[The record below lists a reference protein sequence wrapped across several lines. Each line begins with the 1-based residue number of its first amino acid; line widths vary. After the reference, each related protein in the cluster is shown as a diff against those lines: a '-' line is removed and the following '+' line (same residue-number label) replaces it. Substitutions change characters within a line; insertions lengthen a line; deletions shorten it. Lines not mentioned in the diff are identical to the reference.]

1 MKHVKDNKITRRR
14 RKPKMHINRRG
25 LDKPRSDNRPPKNKR
40 HLTRGHIRKDGM
52 VFWQYMAAC
61 KSGEW
66 WVSSEKFESMQQ
78 TIRDRRPPSTFVPES
93 KDVQRFKTNLRSR
106 VSHALSRN
114 SKSASTETLVGCSM
128 DELRDHLEYRFTAG
142 MTWDNYG
149 EWHVDHIKP
158 CAMFDFSIDSHQFE
172 CFHYTN
178 MQPLWAI
185 DNYKKGIKYEKID
198 LTSAEQVSELKD
210 LGASEGDL
218 ASCKNQKQRKEL
230 FRKLTKNKYE

>member
-1 MKHVKDNKITRRR
+1 MK
-14 RKPKMHINRRG
+14 
-25 LDKPRSDNRPPKNKR
+25 DNRPPKNKR
-40 HLTRGHIRKDGM
+40 HLTRGYIGKDGM
-52 VFWQYMAAC
+52 VFWQYAPSY
-61 KSGEW
+61 KSGEQ
-66 WVSSEKFESMQQ
+66 WVSSDKFHLMQQ
-78 TIRDRRPPSTFVPES
+78 TIKDGRSPSTFVSES
-93 KDVQRFKTNLRSR
+93 KDIRRFKTNLRSR

-114 SKSASTETLVGCSM
+114 SKSDSTETLVGCSM
-128 DELRDHLEYRFTAG
+128 NELRDHLESQFTAG

-158 CAMFDFSIDSHQFE
+158 CAMFDFSIDSHQFQ

-198 LTSAEQVSELKD
+198 LTASQQVTELKD